1 MTQEGFV
8 NPELLANTAWLAE
21 HLNDPNLVVVDTDVA
36 AGYARGHIPGAVLV
50 PDNFEKDPDTDRTF
64 ILAPDKFAAMAEALG
79 IGDDSLVVAYDSVGG
94 LTGARL
100 WWCLN
105 YYGHTNVKVLD
116 GGWRKWVNEGRPVSF
131 QRPQPRSGVK
141 FTANPDSSIHIN
153 GDQLIEEHNKPNVV
167 PWDVRS
173 MGEYTGEETRGNK
186 RSGHIPGAVHMEWL
200 QLHDPE
206 THELKSPAELRRML
220 EENGITRDKTIV
232 PH

>member
-1 MTQEGFV
+1 M
-8 NPELLANTAWLAE
+8 
-21 HLNDPNLVVVDTDVA
+21 VVDTDVA
-36 AGYARGHIPGAVLV
+36 AGYTRGHIPGAVLV

-64 ILAPDKFAAMAEALG
+64 ILPPDKFAAMAEALG
-79 IGDDSLVVAYDSVGG
+79 IGDDSLVIAYDSVGG

-173 MGEYTGEETRGNK
+173 MGEYTGEETRATSAAATYPV
-186 RSGHIPGAVHMEWL
+186 RCTWSGCSSM
-200 QLHDPE
+200 
-206 THELKSPAELRRML
+206 TRRPT
-220 EENGITRDKTIV
+220 N
-232 PH
+232 